1 VRTRTLH
8 PNAAQAATTLP
19 PMIDRRELGAIFLG
33 GALGALLR
41 AGLAEALP
49 TEGAEWPWATF
60 LVNVA
65 GTALLGYWFT
75 TLPHT
80 SYRRPLLTTGFCG
93 ALTTFSTVQ
102 LELVEMIDA
111 GRPAPAVLYLA
122 VSVAA
127 GLAGAQMASAA
138 ARRAG
143 AA

>member
-1 VRTRTLH
+1 
-8 PNAAQAATTLP
+8 
-19 PMIDRRELGAIFLG
+19 MIDRRELAAIFLG
-33 GALGALLR
+33 GALGALIR

-49 TEGAEWPWATF
+49 SGGAEWPWATF

-65 GTALLGYWFT
+65 GAALLGYWFT

-102 LELVEMIDA
+102 LELVEMLDA
-111 GRPAPAVLYLA
+111 GRVGLAALYL
-122 VSVAA
+122 SLSLAA
-127 GLAGAQMASAA
+127 GLAGVQAATAA

>member
-1 VRTRTLH
+1 MV
-8 PNAAQAATTLP
+8 
-19 PMIDRRELGAIFLG
+19 DRRELGAIFLG

-49 TEGAEWPWATF
+49 APGSGWPWATF
-60 LVNVA
+60 VVNVIGA
-65 GTALLGYWFT
+65 ALLGYWFT
-75 TLPHT
+75 TVPHS

-102 LELVEMIDA
+102 VELLEMLDA
-111 GRPAPAVLYLA
+111 GRLPLAVVYLG

-127 GLAGAQMASAA
+127 GLAGAQMATAA
-138 ARRAG
+138 GRRVE

>member
-1 VRTRTLH
+1 
-8 PNAAQAATTLP
+8 
-19 PMIDRRELGAIFLG
+19 MIDRRELGAIFLG
-33 GALGALLR
+33 GAIGTLLR

-49 TEGAEWPWATF
+49 VAGSGWPWATF

-75 TLPHT
+75 SLPHT
-80 SYRRPLLTTGFCG
+80 RYRRPLLTTGFCG

-102 LELVEMIDA
+102 LELLEMVDA
-111 GRPAPAVLYLA
+111 ERFGLAFGYLV

-127 GLAGAQMASAA
+127 GLLAAQAA
-138 ARRAG
+138 TVVARRAE

>member
-1 VRTRTLH
+1 
-8 PNAAQAATTLP
+8 
-19 PMIDRRELGAIFLG
+19 MIDRRELAAIFLG
-33 GALGALLR
+33 GALGALIR

-49 TEGAEWPWATF
+49 AGGAEWPWATF

-65 GTALLGYWFT
+65 GAALLGYWFT

-111 GRPAPAVLYLA
+111 GRVGLAALYLGA
-122 VSVAA
+122 SLAA
-127 GLAGAQMASAA
+127 GLAGVQAATAA

>member
-1 VRTRTLH
+1 MV
-8 PNAAQAATTLP
+8 N
-19 PMIDRRELGAIFLG
+19 RRELGAIFLG

-41 AGLAEALP
+41 AGLAEVLP
-49 TEGAEWPWATF
+49 AGGSEWPWATF
-60 LVNVA
+60 LVNIA

-111 GRPAPAVLYLA
+111 GRSGLAVLYLA
-122 VSVAA
+122 VSIGA
-127 GLAGAQMASAA
+127 GLVGAQAA
-138 ARRAG
+138 TAVARRAG
-143 AA
+143 TA